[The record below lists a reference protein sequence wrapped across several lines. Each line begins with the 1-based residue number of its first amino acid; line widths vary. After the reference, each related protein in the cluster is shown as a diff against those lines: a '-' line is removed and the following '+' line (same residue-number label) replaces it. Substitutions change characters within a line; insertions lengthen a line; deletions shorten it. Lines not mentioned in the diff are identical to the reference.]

1 MVPGVEKS
9 GIHNG
14 ELIRADFVKLVIP
27 PLRLLIGQ
35 GVLG

>member
-9 GIHNG
+9 GIHSG
-14 ELIRADFVKLVIP
+14 ELIRADFVKLAIS
-27 PLRLLIGQ
+27 PLRLLIRQ